1 MLTIHPV
8 IQSLSIVL
16 SLYVFYLGV
25 RRFRFL
31 HLHQK
36 AVFPWKR
43 HVALGKVALGLLMA
57 GMIGGLALVY
67 VYWHGFIITG
77 MHGKIGVLMAPFMIF
92 GFLSGVHMNR
102 KKKNGRL
109 LPLVHGLNNLFVLVL
124 CLIQIVSGLQVY
136 RSFVLG
142 G

>member
-1 MLTIHPV
+1 
-8 IQSLSIVL
+8 
-16 SLYVFYLGV
+16 
-25 RRFRFL
+25 
-31 HLHQK
+31 
-36 AVFPWKR
+36 
-43 HVALGKVALGLLMA
+43 MA
-57 GMIGGLALVY
+57 GIIGGLALVY

-77 MHGKIGVLMAPFMIF
+77 IHGKIGVLLAPFMIF

-109 LPLVHGLNNLFVLVL
+109 LPLIHGLNNLFVLVL
-124 CLIQIVSGLQVY
+124 CVSQVVSGLLVY

>member
-25 RRFRFL
+25 HRLRFL

-36 AVFPWKR
+36 AIFPWKL
-43 HVALGKVALGLLMA
+43 HVALGKTALGVLMA
-57 GMIGGLALVY
+57 GMIGGITLVY

-77 MHGKIGVLMAPFMIF
+77 THGKIGVLMAPFMIF
-92 GFLSGVHMNR
+92 GFLSGIHMNR
-102 KKKNGRL
+102 KKRNGRL
-109 LPLVHGLNNLFVLVL
+109 LPLIHGLNNLFVLVL
-124 CLIQIVSGLQVY
+124 CLIQVVSGLQVY